1 MGHRPLLLALWEHLS
16 CVSPP
21 QSSKARVPNGKS
33 QKGVGRPSATEL
45 DARGPLASTPPGR
58 GGHGHGAPK
67 GGHFQHTGCRL
78 WGAGGYVWR
87 PILSASVFL
96 RGAFYTTV
104 NFILVRIALPQ
115 ILLASFPNSHCFPTS
130 DMPEQLSIPFLIES
144 GLPTTPA
151 SALGLGGWT
160 TPCQPP
166 PCCVLCWFTPALFL
180 HGLVDPRA
188 S

>member
-78 WGAGGYVWR
+78 WGAGGY
-87 PILSASVFL
+87 ITNSKDMSLSKL
-96 RGAFYTTV
+96 REMVKNREAWCDAVHGVT
-104 NFILVRIALPQ
+104 
-115 ILLASFPNSHCFPTS
+115 
-130 DMPEQLSIPFLIES
+130 ES
-144 GLPTTPA
+144 
-151 SALGLGGWT
+151 WT
-160 TPCQPP
+160 
-166 PCCVLCWFTPALFL
+166 
-180 HGLVDPRA
+180 
-188 S
+188 

>member
-1 MGHRPLLLALWEHLS
+1 MPARGSQQGRGLWLGHRPLLLALWEHLS

-58 GGHGHGAPK
+58 GGHSHGAPK

-96 RGAFYTTV
+96 RGHSCAENEASEHTPVHDSRREPRSCTQRPQDDLRCPGPDNILSGALLKDANV
-104 NFILVRIALPQ
+104 N
-115 ILLASFPNSHCFPTS
+115 
-130 DMPEQLSIPFLIES
+130 
-144 GLPTTPA
+144 
-151 SALGLGGWT
+151 
-160 TPCQPP
+160 
-166 PCCVLCWFTPALFL
+166 
-180 HGLVDPRA
+180 
-188 S
+188 